1 MKLTDGFAL
10 QNIDNIPY
18 LLPYGQRIAEQ
29 RRGMRLNESGVFL
42 WNSLPGAANR
52 DELLTVFANH
62 YEASPEELP
71 ELKQDMD
78 AFLDELCAWG
88 MLEEEKAPSG
98 VCHTLYMG
106 GISVHL
112 FAPPQLELP
121 QFAPFAAD
129 TQPRPDMTIEII
141 PETGPGSSSVC
152 GTLLVCT
159 NELCVIELKTEYII
173 RLPLAS
179 QITECRILKDGTIA
193 KLYVTPPYREPFL
206 SDLFHAIRFAFL
218 FRAQQLGRIAIHSAS
233 VSYRGQAWL
242 FAGSSGTGKSTHA
255 DLWKQ
260 HFHTPVINGD
270 LNLISFSEGVPMV
283 YGIPWCGTSGI
294 YHTGAMPLGGVI
306 HLAQSSSNICRTL
319 SKEEQIR
326 RLLYRII
333 SPSWT
338 RRQMER
344 NLKIAETVAGR
355 IMNVQLLCTKTPEAA
370 QCMKRNI
377 DTFLCTARAAGKPN
391 TAQTE
396 EGL

>member
-10 QNIDNIPY
+10 QNIDNVPY

-42 WNSLPGAANR
+42 WNSLPGAADR
-52 DELLTVFANH
+52 DELLTTFSNH

-71 ELKQDMD
+71 ELKRDMD

-88 MLEEEKAPSG
+88 MLEEENPPSD

-106 GISVHL
+106 GMFVHL
-112 FAPPQLELP
+112 FVPPQLDII
-121 QFAPFAAD
+121 PFSPFTA
-129 TQPRPDMTIEII
+129 QKHGNPDMIIQVI
-141 PETGPGSSSVC
+141 PETGPGVSSVG

-159 NELCVIELKTEYII
+159 NELCVMELETEYII
-173 RLPLAS
+173 RLPLAA
-179 QITECRILKDGTIA
+179 QITECRIRKDGTMA
-193 KLYVTPPYREPFL
+193 RLYVSPPYREPLL
-206 SDLFHAIRFAFL
+206 SDLFHAIRLAFL
-218 FRAQQLGRIAIHSAS
+218 LRAQQLGRIAIHSAS

-260 HFHTPVINGD
+260 YFHTPVINGD
-270 LNLISFSEGVPMV
+270 LNLISLSEGIPTV

-294 YHTGAMPLGGVI
+294 CHTGAVPLGGVI
-306 HLAQSSSNICRTL
+306 HLTQSSSNICRSL

-326 RLLYRII
+326 RLLYRVI

-338 RRQMER
+338 RRQMEQ
-344 NLKIAETVAGR
+344 NLKIAESVTGH
-355 IMNVQLLCTKTPEAA
+355 IMNARLFCTKTPEAA
-370 QCMKRNI
+370 QCMKQNI
-377 DTFLCTARAAGKPN
+377 DTFLCTARTSGNPN
-391 TAQTE
+391 TVQTE